1 MSQQAPLVTCVDGR
15 YEPHHPTTYVC
26 QEAVALLIFPSSRM
40 ELFSHNS
47 KCSQALGRLPN
58 SHITGHT
65 LSLLDSQLL
74 LIGDESVGAKWK
86 HISIE
91 SPRNGLLAVKYSR
104 KSCPVKGSPFGHT
117 AQTDGN
123 KMTVIGGDQRSK
135 ARLDTD
141 IWTPINLRW
150 KNQSSF
156 TEFSSGACTV
166 KLGKE
171 SHLLIGGLKLGK
183 KPRKAVSTVV
193 RMNATDGTMEE
204 LAPMEKPRAYHS
216 CEMFT
221 HDLVIISG
229 GTEGEL
235 QTNETSST
243 LPDELYSLSSNESH
257 SLGAADSIMRQNHKL
272 IRLGE
277 AVYGIGGTTIKGENP
292 SIVKIFNSEKKS
304 WENHSSNLM
313 SSATGEVAV
322 TPFPLSAVD
331 CVGSHHSCQCGVTPG
346 TARASRVVNG
356 EETEVRFVVPQ
367 CPNSHIAVPSQSPFK
382 THTVTM
388 QCPHSH
394 HPVHPQSSCSAF
406 TVVLQNFHHENFF
419 LFFKL
424 FASYMFLLIPLAT
437 ILK

>member
-15 YEPHHPTTYVC
+15 YEPHHPTTYIC
-26 QEAVALLIFPSSRM
+26 QPAVALLIFSTGRM

-47 KCSQALGRLPN
+47 QCSQTLGRLPN

-65 LSLLDSQLL
+65 LGLLDSQLL
-74 LIGDESVGAKWK
+74 IIGDESVGAKWK
-86 HISIE
+86 YISIE
-91 SPRNGLLAVKYSR
+91 SPHNGLLAVKYSR

-123 KMTVIGGDQRSK
+123 KMTIIGGSQRSK

-156 TEFSSGACTV
+156 TEFSAGACTV

-235 QTNETSST
+235 QINDPTST
-243 LPDELYSLSSNESH
+243 LPDELYSLSTGESH

-277 AVYGIGGTTIKGENP
+277 AVYGIAGTTINGENP
-292 SIVKIFNSEKKS
+292 SIVKTFNSEKRS

-313 SSATGEVAV
+313 SSPTGEVAV

-331 CVGSHHSCQCGVTPG
+331 CVGSPHSCQCGVTPE

-356 EETEVRFVVPQ
+356 EETEVKFVSPQ
-367 CPNSHIAVPSQSPFK
+367 CPNGHIEVPSQSPFK

-388 QCPHSH
+388 QCPRIH
-394 HPVHPQSSCSAF
+394 HAVPSQSTRSAL
-406 TVVLQNFHHENFF
+406 TVT
-419 LFFKL
+419 
-424 FASYMFLLIPLAT
+424 M
-437 ILK
+437 